1 LKLDLY
7 LVAFNFTTPQTFT
20 IQHLKFNIINR
31 PIKTTKTVKAEALDM
46 DYNSSLAHLVLPE
59 YGRNIQRMVEFAVT
73 VQDRQERNKVAQAII
88 VVMGQLN
95 PHLRDVTDF
104 KHKLWDHIFI
114 ISDFKL
120 DVDSPYPL
128 PTRETFIT
136 KPDRISYP
144 SGKIKYKP
152 YGKVLESIIAK
163 AREYPEG
170 EEKTYLIE
178 VIANLLKRSYLIWNR
193 DSVNDE
199 VILKHLEE
207 LSGGELKLLDVS
219 KLNHTND
226 ILARNR
232 TKKFGENNNA
242 SPGNNPGGGGGKHGK
257 GGGHRHDNKHGKFKR
272 NNPYKGDR

>member
-1 LKLDLY
+1 
-7 LVAFNFTTPQTFT
+7 
-20 IQHLKFNIINR
+20 
-31 PIKTTKTVKAEALDM
+31 M
-46 DYNSSLAHLVLPE
+46 DYNSGLPHLVLPE
-59 YGRNIQRMVEFAVT
+59 YGRNIQRMVEFAVS
-73 VQDRQERNKVAQAII
+73 VKDRDERNKVAQAII
-88 VVMGQLN
+88 AVMGQLN

-120 DVDSPYPL
+120 DVDSPYPK

-136 KPDRISYP
+136 KPEQISYP

-152 YGKVLESIIAK
+152 YGKILEGMIKKAK
-163 AREYPEG
+163 DYAEG

-178 VIANLLKRSYLIWNR
+178 VIANLLKRSYLTWNR

-207 LSGGELKLLDVS
+207 LSDGVLKLQDVT

-232 TKKFGENNNA
+232 PKKFGDNN
-242 SPGNNPGGGGGKHGK
+242 SSGGGGKHGK
-257 GGGHRHDNKHGKFKR
+257 GHRHDNKHGKFKR

>member
-1 LKLDLY
+1 
-7 LVAFNFTTPQTFT
+7 
-20 IQHLKFNIINR
+20 
-31 PIKTTKTVKAEALDM
+31 M
-46 DYNSSLAHLVLPE
+46 DYNSGLPHLVLPE
-59 YGRNIQRMVEFAVT
+59 YGRNIQRMVEFAVS
-73 VQDRQERNKVAQAII
+73 VKDRDERNKVAQAII
-88 VVMGQLN
+88 AVMGQLN

-120 DVDSPYPL
+120 EVDSPYPK
-128 PTRETFIT
+128 PARETFIT
-136 KPDRISYP
+136 KPERVAYP

-152 YGKVLESIIAK
+152 YGKILEGIIKKAK
-163 AREYPEG
+163 EYPEG

-178 VIANLLKRSYLIWNR
+178 VIANLLKRSYLLWNR

-207 LSGGELKLLDVS
+207 LSDGELKLLDAS
-219 KLNHTND
+219 KLTNTND

-232 TKKFGENNNA
+232 PKNFKEN
-242 SPGNNPGGGGGKHGK
+242 SSGSGGNNGKHGK
-257 GGGHRHDNKHGKFKR
+257 GGHRHDNKHGKFKR

>member
-1 LKLDLY
+1 
-7 LVAFNFTTPQTFT
+7 
-20 IQHLKFNIINR
+20 
-31 PIKTTKTVKAEALDM
+31 M
-46 DYNSSLAHLVLPE
+46 DYNSGLPHLVLPE
-59 YGRNIQRMVEFAVT
+59 YGRNIQRMVEFAISVK
-73 VQDRQERNKVAQAII
+73 DRDERNKVAQAII
-88 VVMGQLN
+88 AVMGQLN

-152 YGKVLESIIAK
+152 YGKVLEGIIAK

-178 VIANLLKRSYLIWNR
+178 VIANLLKRSYLTWNR

-207 LSGGELKLLDVS
+207 LSDGELKLQDAS
-219 KLNHTND
+219 KLSHTND

-232 TKKFGENNNA
+232 TKKFGDNNN
-242 SPGNNPGGGGGKHGK
+242 NNNGGGSGSGKHGK
-257 GGGHRHDNKHGKFKR
+257 GGHRHDNKHGGKFKR

>member
-1 LKLDLY
+1 
-7 LVAFNFTTPQTFT
+7 
-20 IQHLKFNIINR
+20 
-31 PIKTTKTVKAEALDM
+31 M
-46 DYNSSLAHLVLPE
+46 DYNTGLGHLILPE
-59 YGRNIQRMVEFAVT
+59 YGRNIQRMVEFAINVK
-73 VQDRQERNKVAQAII
+73 DRAERNKVAQAII
-88 VVMGQLN
+88 AVMGQLN

-120 DVDSPYPL
+120 DVDSPYPK

-136 KPDRISYP
+136 KPDRIAYP

-152 YGKVLESIIAK
+152 YGKVLENIIQKAK
-163 AREYPEG
+163 DYKEG

-178 VIANLLKRSYLIWNR
+178 VIANLLKRSYLTWNR

-207 LSGGELKLLDVS
+207 LSDGELKLKDPS

-232 TKKFGENNNA
+232 KKFGQNEGSSGA
-242 SPGNNPGGGGGKHGK
+242 SNPKHAGSK
-257 GGGHRHDNKHGKFKR
+257 GGHRHDNKHGKFKR

>member
-1 LKLDLY
+1 
-7 LVAFNFTTPQTFT
+7 
-20 IQHLKFNIINR
+20 
-31 PIKTTKTVKAEALDM
+31 M
-46 DYNSSLAHLVLPE
+46 DYNSGLAHLVLPE

-73 VQDRQERNKVAQAII
+73 VKDRAERNKVAQAII
-88 VVMGQLN
+88 AVMGQLN

-152 YGKVLESIIAK
+152 YGKVLENIIAK
-163 AREYPEG
+163 AKEYPEG

-207 LSGGELKLLDVS
+207 LSNGELKLPDAS
-219 KLNHTND
+219 KLSHTND

-232 TKKFGENNNA
+232 TKKFGENNNT
-242 SPGNNPGGGGGKHGK
+242 NTNTGGGGGKHGK
-257 GGGHRHDNKHGKFKR
+257 GGHRHDNKHGKFKR

>member
-1 LKLDLY
+1 MRGACTYCRHKTLTQT
-7 LVAFNFTTPQTFT
+7 NTPT
-20 IQHLKFNIINR
+20 I
-31 PIKTTKTVKAEALDM
+31 IKKEIKKVDKNVLEFM
-46 DYNSSLAHLVLPE
+46 DYNSSLPHLVLPE
-59 YGRNIQRMVEFAVT
+59 YGRNIQRMVEFAIT
-73 VQDRQERNKVAQAII
+73 VKDRAERNKVAQAII
-88 VVMGQLN
+88 AVMGQLN

-120 DVDSPYPL
+120 DVDSPYPK

-136 KPDRISYP
+136 KPELIKYP

-152 YGKVLESIIAK
+152 YGKVLENIIKKAK
-163 AREYPEG
+163 EYKEG

-178 VIANLLKRSYLIWNR
+178 VIANLLKRSYLTWNR

-207 LSGGELKLLDVS
+207 LSDGELKLKDVS
-219 KLNHTND
+219 KLSHTND

-232 TKKFGENNNA
+232 TKKFGDN
-242 SPGNNPGGGGGKHGK
+242 SGNEGSKHK
-257 GGGHRHDNKHGKFKR
+257 GGHRHDNKHGKFKR
-272 NNPYKGDR
+272 NNPYKGGR